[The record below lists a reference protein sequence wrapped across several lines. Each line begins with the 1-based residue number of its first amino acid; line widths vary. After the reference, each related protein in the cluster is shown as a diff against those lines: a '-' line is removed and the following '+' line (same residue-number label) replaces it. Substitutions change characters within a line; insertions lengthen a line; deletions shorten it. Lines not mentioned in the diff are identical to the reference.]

1 MLIITSFFL
10 LDHRVFSTFS
20 IFLIPTRKQN
30 IFMRRFLRM
39 LQNGHFLRSQCR
51 KIIPIRWNEPF
62 LVQNRGPPTWPIS
75 DVRSWRSSRCRNY
88 VIDCVIISDLI
99 QMSCSCSLDNPL
111 RNMLQTIM
119 SAGPVIFEKS
129 QRSLLL
135 GRSRPSAGPKF
146 GAGRCHGS
154 DPFKQGRTRHIWE
167 ISTEPSPW

>member
-1 MLIITSFFL
+1 M
-10 LDHRVFSTFS
+10 
-20 IFLIPTRKQN
+20 
-30 IFMRRFLRM
+30 
-39 LQNGHFLRSQCR
+39 
-51 KIIPIRWNEPF
+51 
-62 LVQNRGPPTWPIS
+62 VQNRGPRLDQNPTS
-75 DVRSWRSSRCRNY
+75 DLTLRQDD

-154 DPFKQGRTRHIWE
+154 DPLKQGRTGPAQVSCSFQSDQIRVRDHVRGAGNRWHLRCSLPCGSILVCTGVE
-167 ISTEPSPW
+167 HFLAFLLRLVQKQMGVSRSGH